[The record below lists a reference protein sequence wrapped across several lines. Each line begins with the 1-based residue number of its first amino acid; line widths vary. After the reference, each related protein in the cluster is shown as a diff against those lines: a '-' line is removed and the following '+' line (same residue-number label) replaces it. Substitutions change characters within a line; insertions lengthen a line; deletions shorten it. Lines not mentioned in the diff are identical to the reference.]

1 MNPYQLAQLSV
12 VLSFISS
19 TLSPFPCSPTYLHNP
34 ASLASLIAIC
44 MFRARS
50 MSWFSR
56 NRVVPLEVQMM
67 CGFLQPSTGHARRI
81 GAILTAES
89 WRQVRFYQE
98 CLRVRCAA
106 LGDGHLWNR
115 PYNDWNKLAMQHA
128 DFLWRMKLPELQQS
142 KRKHLSNNSPENNVL
157 VLGDAIAMAAFPN
170 IAMAYTSSDDAEF
183 QCLTS
188 TLTYLNEET
197 KEGTYVWYFKSPV
210 DHHTVIKE
218 STFEISPGETQDQV
232 HFLLDNDQCDL
243 YTAYFNYTD
252 YENCVVT
259 IIPYYGDNLCIL
271 WVAMDTVDKIPESCL
286 GAYHETCPIEYRAY
300 DSDICEK

>member
-1 MNPYQLAQLSV
+1 MAHSHFKSKYE
-12 VLSFISS
+12 
-19 TLSPFPCSPTYLHNP
+19 
-34 ASLASLIAIC
+34 
-44 MFRARS
+44 
-50 MSWFSR
+50 
-56 NRVVPLEVQMM
+56 EV
-67 CGFLQPSTGHARRI
+67 
-81 GAILTAES
+81 
-89 WRQVRFYQE
+89 
-98 CLRVRCAA
+98 
-106 LGDGHLWNR
+106 DG
-115 PYNDWNKLAMQHA
+115 P
-128 DFLWRMKLPELQQS
+128 
-142 KRKHLSNNSPENNVL
+142 V
-157 VLGDAIAMAAFPN
+157 DAFKAMAAFPN